1 MQSDDPAIH
10 NINDNPATHDIGDDD
25 PVARAGFVSDDTTVG
40 TAAPCRATTP
50 ARSAVCSTSISA

>member
-25 PVARAGFVSDDTTVG
+25 PVARAGFVSDDTTVAG
-40 TAAPCRATTP
+40 TATP
-50 ARSAVCSTSISA
+50 GSP